1 MAALAGSL
9 GTALTS
15 MVGNLTFGKKVYE
28 ELDEAIQKEM
38 KDNFYELQKSIEK
51 LNHIVDEDTKAFDG
65 VMQAFK
71 LPKGTEEEKAR
82 RSEAIQAGYKVA
94 LEVPLK
100 AAEECFKVLQL
111 QRIFADYGNVGAI
124 TDVGV
129 GALLAATG
137 LEGSLF
143 NVTINLL
150 SIKDKEYKEKMEK
163 NTDQLLKDGHQ
174 LKESLLE
181 TVYGRLK

>member
-15 MVGNLTFGKKVYE
+15 MVGNLTFDKKAYK
-28 ELDEAIQKEM
+28 ELDEKNQKEM
-38 KDNFYELQKSIEK
+38 KDNFHELQKSIEK
-51 LNHIVDEDTKAFDG
+51 LNNIVHEDTMAFDG

-71 LPKGTEEEKAR
+71 LSKGTDDEKAI
-82 RSEAIQAGYKVA
+82 RSKAIQAGYKVA
-94 LEVPLK
+94 LEVPLR

-111 QRIFADYGNVGAI
+111 QRVFADYGNIGAI

-143 NVTINLL
+143 NVRINLL
-150 SIKDKEYKEKMEK
+150 SIKDEEYKEKMTKKME
-163 NTDQLLKDGHQ
+163 QLLKDGNR
-174 LKESLLE
+174 LKNSLLVK
-181 TVYGRLK
+181 VYERLE